1 MSDYR
6 PLDGTADVLPVGLQP
21 TPFGEVWQ
29 ALQQVAAGVWDV
41 DPSVYRA
48 GMAWLWYAVNHPD
61 KLASDSLRAL
71 LVAALISEQAPMVKD
86 WQTNAELVEYLR
98 IWRTY
103 SPTYA
108 KLEAIFATFGA
119 RVEVR
124 PISDAESQGI
134 VPVADR
140 RLAFYLRVEDFDAAR
155 PLTLDEVYQIAVRAT
170 PLGARPVPYF
180 ALVGASDV
188 FAGPASAGLVRALW
202 ASEPAEPVTP
212 PTPPSYTEITLYL
225 VSGNKQ
231 AQSGVTSSFTGNV
244 NSNYCYQLY
253 TDAGCTI
260 PWKEYDYSNDYELG
274 TYVGGVWTP
283 FIRQN
288 VASMPASTT
297 GNYDYVFGRILLDT
311 GELWHVSNYQLT
323 GTTSAINPIVR
334 IYPKS
339 QQHYAFYN
347 ESTYLHRNASLSNGN
362 IDGLKGVRGISGAQT
377 VPWGV
382 QDSTLPVRTIVKIL
396 GAAGN
401 EISSTG
407 LDWRDPSFGYNF
419 YQLANSS
426 GSSISYRSVIFT
438 LSVPT
443 ESGYTNLVGTDASV
457 GTTAVPLYKKTG
469 GKVDYDP
476 AYSYRVIG
484 IFKANGNAAN
494 GTWSNVNSL
503 VLADDGS
510 GKMTVKRSSGSSIS
524 LNRVWYIKE
533 VINPIETTF
542 GTAVTIPAGFE
553 VESVQCEA
561 IFVKADTVSL
571 DGTTVVNFEFN
582 GERAYCNDTNTSLF
596 GVRVD
601 PCLQLFVL
609 TSDTS
614 YTGYYL
620 SCRSS
625 FTGSNRASTASASVL
640 NGGGKFLV
648 GTATASASDMAYIDA
663 ALRIRPV
670 WISRTDSSGNRIP
683 YYYKIQQSVWNF
695 SGGVFSWLG
704 DITDATDPAHWY
716 NGVAVRINLRPIT
729 T

>member
-1 MSDYR
+1 MSDNK
-6 PLDGTADVLPVGLQP
+6 PLDGFADVLPVGLQP

-29 ALQQVAAGVWDV
+29 ALQQVAAGVWNV
-41 DPSVYRA
+41 NPSVYRA

-108 KLEAIFATFGA
+108 KLEAIFSTFGA

-134 VPVADR
+134 VPVSDR

-202 ASEPAEPVTP
+202 SSEPAEPVTP
-212 PTPPSYTEITLYL
+212 PTPAYTEITLYM
-225 VSGNKQ
+225 VNGNKR
-231 AQSGVTSSFTGNV
+231 AQNDVTSAFTGNV
-244 NSNYCYQLY
+244 NSTYCYQLY
-253 TDAGCTI
+253 TDAECTT
-260 PWKEYDYSNDYELG
+260 PWNAYDYSNNYELV
-274 TYVGGVWTP
+274 YNGVVIGLQKVSDLP
-283 FIRQN
+283 
-288 VASMPASTT
+288 STT
-297 GNYDYVFGRILLDT
+297 VTSGASLAYILMDT
-311 GELWHVSNYQLT
+311 GSLWLASNMTGSGYQQIVF
-323 GTTSAINPIVR
+323 TTIALR
-334 IYPKS
+334 IYPKA
-339 QQHYAFYN
+339 QQHYAFYKG
-347 ESTYLHRNASLSNGN
+347 STSNSYENGSLSNGN
-362 IDGLKGVRGISGAQT
+362 ISGLKGKPYISGVTQQT

-382 QDSTLPVRTIVKIL
+382 QDNTLPVRTLQKVL
-396 GAAGN
+396 GSAGN
-401 EISSTG
+401 ELSLTG
-407 LDWRDPSFGYNF
+407 LDWRDPSLGYNF
-419 YQLANSS
+419 YQLANNS
-426 GSSISYRSVIFT
+426 GSSVSFRTVLFT
-438 LSVPT
+438 LSMPT
-443 ESGYTNLVGTDASV
+443 LNAYT
-457 GTTAVPLYKKTG
+457 TTANSNVSVAASGVSLYFG
-469 GKVDYDP
+469 DGSGKIPYDSN
-476 AYSYRVIG
+476 YSYRVIG
-484 IFKANGNAAN
+484 LFKANGDAAN
-494 GTWSNVNSL
+494 GTWAVVNDF
-503 VLADDGS
+503 VIYDDGS
-510 GKMTVKRSSGSSIS
+510 GNMAIKRNTNSGVA
-524 LNRVWYIKE
+524 LKRVWCTKTLK
-533 VINPIETTF
+533 PIETTF
-542 GTAVTIPAGFE
+542 GASVTIPAGFE